1 MICLQWQKRSGSF
14 CILAPCW
21 CFASGRQEGVA
32 TMGRASERT
41 VDRRT
46 PRLEPEIARLTVLT
60 ALGELVDAG
69 LGTWS
74 ERDDGLVELH
84 LMTGERWLL
93 TGEGVT
99 RLT

>member
-1 MICLQWQKRSGSF
+1 
-14 CILAPCW
+14 
-21 CFASGRQEGVA
+21 
-32 TMGRASERT
+32 MGRASERT
-41 VDRRT
+41 VHRET
-46 PRLEPEIARLTVLT
+46 PRLKPEIARLAVLA
-60 ALGELVDAG
+60 ALGEWVEAG
-69 LGTWS
+69 LGTWL

>member
-1 MICLQWQKRSGSF
+1 MGS
-14 CILAPCW
+14 A
-21 CFASGRQEGVA
+21 A
-32 TMGRASERT
+32 ERT
-41 VDRRT
+41 LHRGT
-46 PRLEPEIARLTVLT
+46 LRLKPENARLAVLA

-69 LGTWS
+69 LGTWL
-74 ERDDGLVELH
+74 ERDDGLAELH

>member
-1 MICLQWQKRSGSF
+1 MLVYRLGG
-14 CILAPCW
+14 
-21 CFASGRQEGVA
+21 GRKVA
-32 TMGRASERT
+32 TMDRASERT
-41 VDRRT
+41 VHGEKL
-46 PRLEPEIARLTVLT
+46 RLQLEIARLTVVA

>member
-1 MICLQWQKRSGSF
+1 
-14 CILAPCW
+14 
-21 CFASGRQEGVA
+21 
-32 TMGRASERT
+32 MGRASGRT
-41 VDRRT
+41 VDRGT
-46 PRLEPEIARLTVLT
+46 SRLKLKSARLVVLA

-69 LGTWS
+69 LGTWL
-74 ERDDGLVELH
+74 ERDDGLAELH

>member
-1 MICLQWQKRSGSF
+1 
-14 CILAPCW
+14 LA
-21 CFASGRQEGVA
+21 
-32 TMGRASERT
+32 
-41 VDRRT
+41 
-46 PRLEPEIARLTVLT
+46 VLA
-60 ALGELVDAG
+60 ALGESVDAG
-69 LGTWS
+69 LGTWL

>member
-1 MICLQWQKRSGSF
+1 MLVHRRGG
-14 CILAPCW
+14 
-21 CFASGRQEGVA
+21 GRKVA
-32 TMGRASERT
+32 TMDRASERT
-41 VDRRT
+41 VHGEK
-46 PRLEPEIARLTVLT
+46 PRLRLEIARLAVVA

-99 RLT
+99 RLA

>member
-1 MICLQWQKRSGSF
+1 ML
-14 CILAPCW
+14 
-21 CFASGRQEGVA
+21 
-32 TMGRASERT
+32 
-41 VDRRT
+41 
-46 PRLEPEIARLTVLT
+46 
-60 ALGELVDAG
+60 G